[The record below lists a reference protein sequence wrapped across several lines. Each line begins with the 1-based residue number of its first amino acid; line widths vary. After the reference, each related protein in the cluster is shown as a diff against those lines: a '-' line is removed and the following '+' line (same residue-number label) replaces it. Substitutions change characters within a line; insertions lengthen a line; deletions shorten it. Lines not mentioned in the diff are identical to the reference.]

1 MCWPTYVYG
10 GVCYCLSWEQKGC
23 VQPDVS
29 STQSLE
35 NIIAITSPLLPLCRS
50 VAYVVKA
57 AGLWSVNFYEFIHGS
72 KWQCSCDMW
81 HLVAFVQMDKQ
92 MQTPNSFFNEHTF
105 LIQKRHFWKD
115 FNRKAVN
122 DLCFWCNNEMINHDN
137 HCFHFF
143 RCGVSGRCHNLS
155 TLAIIWDLPNVR
167 FSLMDTV
174 LSFVQLCYLLAYTLF
189 CVTFLNTAYLTIEVF
204 AWF

>member
-1 MCWPTYVYG
+1 MLLRQQACG
-10 GVCYCLSWEQKGC
+10 
-23 VQPDVS
+23 
-29 STQSLE
+29 
-35 NIIAITSPLLPLCRS
+35 PLI
-50 VAYVVKA
+50 
-57 AGLWSVNFYEFIHGS
+57 F
-72 KWQCSCDMW
+72 
-81 HLVAFVQMDKQ
+81 
-92 MQTPNSFFNEHTF
+92 TNSFMAMFLWHVTLGSFCTDGQTDADTKFFFQWTHIFNT
-105 LIQKRHFWKD
+105 KRHFWKD

-204 AWF
+204 AWFLKKYS